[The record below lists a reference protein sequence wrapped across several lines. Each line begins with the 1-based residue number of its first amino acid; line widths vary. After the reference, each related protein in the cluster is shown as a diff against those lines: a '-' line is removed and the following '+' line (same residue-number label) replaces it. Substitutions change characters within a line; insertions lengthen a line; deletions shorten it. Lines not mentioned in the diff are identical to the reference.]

1 MSNEGVIVNC
11 LKARLLK
18 RPSDYSDVI
27 KWIDML
33 TNVIIENREKD
44 FYKVKIDEGVEGYI
58 HKNYIA
64 LKDYY

>member
-27 KWIDML
+27 RWIDML
-33 TNVIIENREKD
+33 TNVTIESREKD
-44 FYKVKIDEGVEGYI
+44 FYKVKNEEGVEGYI